1 MFFLAT
7 KKGTAF
13 LVFGLEPCGVE
24 ANHNRKMKENKEE
37 YITLLDGRKL
47 MCYPRVEPT
56 APIDNSTKLDTTGEY
71 LTLKHRTHTATEPTE
86 EEMQRR
92 QEAKKFFTDHAF
104 FFLDHRKQI
113 LNDSRMF
120 LAPVPV
126 QSGIAYTGTSGFQCP
141 TLGVYIEWWLNCA
154 PAIIGRYRK
163 ESWLVYHISGSPL
176 SGSNQ
181 CGIVN
186 PKGECRC
193 ERIPGRFRNLWAPFV
208 DTNTRYDEAKQRFE
222 AYSLEKVVEL
232 LKDSDEGDS
241 LTERELYILQ
251 RENTQL
257 RNELLKLRDESKRS
271 FHDMRTKLLKAYFEC
286 NRDELSKWYAEYCK
300 EKCDKEQEISE
311 LKQRQRELR
320 HLLKSGEI
328 NNKFYQQQ
336 LTPLKKQ
343 VQAVEDQINRIG
355 LERLSVILRDGYDW
369 NEYDME
375 LIARDESIK
384 FLNGQ
389 L

>member
-1 MFFLAT
+1 
-7 KKGTAF
+7 
-13 LVFGLEPCGVE
+13 
-24 ANHNRKMKENKEE
+24 MKENNEE

-47 MCYPRVEPT
+47 LGFPRVEPN
-56 APIDNSTKLDTTGEY
+56 APIDNRMKLDTTGEY
-71 LTLKHRTHTATEPTE
+71 LTLKRRNPAVTEPTE
-86 EEMQRR
+86 EEEQKRK
-92 QEAKKFFTDHAF
+92 EAKKFFTDHAF

-126 QSGIAYTGTSGFQCP
+126 RSGIAYTGTSGFQCP

-176 SGSNQ
+176 SGSKH

-193 ERIPGRFRNLWAPFV
+193 ESISSFKNLWSSFI

-222 AYSLEKVVEL
+222 AYSLEEVVEL
-232 LKDSDEGDS
+232 LKESDEGDS
-241 LTERELYILQ
+241 LTERELYLLQ

-257 RNELLKLRDESKRS
+257 RNKLQKLFDESRQKYLDTRS
-271 FHDMRTKLLKAYFEC
+271 RLLKAYFAC
-286 NRDELSKWYAEYCK
+286 KRDELTKWYADYCK
-300 EKCDKEQEISE
+300 EKEEKERVIAE
-311 LKQRQRELR
+311 LKLRQQELR

-343 VQAVEDQINRIG
+343 VHEVENQISQIG
-355 LERLSVILRDGYDW
+355 FERLSVILRDGYDW
-369 NEYDME
+369 DLYDTE
-375 LIARDESIK
+375 SIARDEAIE

-389 L
+389 M